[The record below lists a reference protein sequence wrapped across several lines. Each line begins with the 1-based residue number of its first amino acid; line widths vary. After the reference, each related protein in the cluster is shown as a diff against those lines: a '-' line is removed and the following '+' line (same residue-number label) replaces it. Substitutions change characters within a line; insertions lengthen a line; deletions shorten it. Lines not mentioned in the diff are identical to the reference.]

1 MNINPVLNFIEGWAP
16 PQIAWQKDNVGLQ
29 VGALSDHLENVMLC
43 LEVTHEVISE
53 AVKRKCNLII
63 SHHPLLFSPL
73 KKIDTDRDPI
83 SQLTQLLLKNNITL
97 LSFHTNLDF
106 TTNGVSFALAKKL
119 ELTNIRFLVNQKENQ
134 SKLVVFV
141 PADAVDKVAE
151 ALFKTGAGKIGEYEK
166 CSFRSNGKGTFKG
179 SESSNPAVGE
189 KNKFESV
196 EEIRLEVV
204 VDDWNLG
211 KAISAIKSNHPY
223 EEPAFDIYPVK
234 NENKKYGYGAIGEL
248 NKPMSE
254 KEFLTHVSKKLNT
267 AVRFSDGNGKKISN
281 VAVCGGSGSDLLKEA
296 VSRQAD
302 AFVTADIKYHAFH
315 DANKKILLIDA
326 GHYET
331 EINILP
337 ELKFRLEEFLLLNK
351 ETAKV
356 FLFGKTTNPIKFFI
370 N

>member
-1 MNINPVLNFIEGWAP
+1 MNINSVLKLIEGWAP

-29 VGALSDHLENVMLC
+29 VGALSDRLENVTLC

-73 KKIDTDRDPI
+73 KKIDIDRDQT
-83 SQLTQLLLKNNITL
+83 SQLTKLLIKNNITL

-106 TTNGVSFALAKKL
+106 TTNGVSFALAEKL
-119 ELTNIRFLVNQKENQ
+119 QLTNIRFLVNQKENQ

-141 PADAVDKVAE
+141 PENAVEKVSS
-151 ALFKTGAGKIGEYEK
+151 ALFEAGVGKIGEYEK
-166 CSFRSNGKGTFKG
+166 CSFRGSGQGTFQG
-179 SESSNPAVGE
+179 SDASNPTVGK
-189 KNKFESV
+189 KNILETV
-196 EEIRLEVV
+196 DEVRLEVL
-204 VDDWNLG
+204 VDDWNLN
-211 KAISAIKSNHPY
+211 KAVEAIKNNHPY
-223 EEPAFDIYPVK
+223 EEPAFDIYPLK
-234 NENKKYGYGAIGEL
+234 NENKKYGYGAIGKL

-254 KEFLTHVSKKLNT
+254 KEFLALVSKKLNT
-267 AVRFSDGNGKKISN
+267 AVRFSNGKGKKISN

-296 VSRQAD
+296 VAKQAD

-315 DANKKILLIDA
+315 DAHKKILLIDA

-331 EINILP
+331 EVHILP
-337 ELKFRLEEFLLLNK
+337 EIKLRLEEFLRLNK
-351 ETAKV
+351 QTAKV

>member
-1 MNINPVLNFIEGWAP
+1 MNINSVLKFIEGWAP

-29 VGALSDHLENVMLC
+29 VGNLHGKTDNVILC

-53 AVKRKCNLII
+53 AVKKKCSLII

-83 SQLTQLLLKNNITL
+83 SQLTELLLKNNLTL

-106 TTNGVSFALAKKL
+106 TVDGVSFALAQKL
-119 ELTNIRFLVNQKENQ
+119 SLTNIRFLVNQKENQ

-141 PADAVDKVAE
+141 PENAVDKVSA
-151 ALFKTGAGKIGEYEK
+151 ALFEAGAGKIGEYEK
-166 CSFRSNGKGTFKG
+166 CSFKGKGFGTFQG
-179 SESSNPAVGE
+179 SEFSNPAVGK
-189 KNKFESV
+189 KNTFETV
-196 EEIRLEVV
+196 EEIRMEVL

-211 KAISAIKSNHPY
+211 KAISAIKKAHPY
-223 EEPAFDIYPVK
+223 EESAFDIYPLK
-234 NENKKYGYGAIGEL
+234 NENLKYGFGAVGTL
-248 NKPMSE
+248 DKPLSE
-254 KEFLTHVSKKLNT
+254 KEFLAHVSKKLNT
-267 AVRFSDGNGKKISN
+267 AVRFSKGKGKKISK

-296 VSRQAD
+296 IANEAD

-331 EINILP
+331 EIHILP
-337 ELKFRLEEFLLLNK
+337 EIKSRLEKFLSLNK
-351 ETAKV
+351 ENSKV
-356 FLFGKTTNPIKFFI
+356 FLFGKTTNPINFF
-370 N
+370 NK

>member
-1 MNINPVLNFIEGWAP
+1 MNINSVLNFIEGWAP

-29 VGALSDHLENVMLC
+29 VGALSDRLENAILC

-73 KKIDTDRDPI
+73 KKIDTDRDQI

-106 TTNGVSFALAKKL
+106 TSDGVSFALAKKL

-141 PADAVDKVAE
+141 PENVVEKVSS
-151 ALFKTGAGKIGEYEK
+151 ALFEAGAGKIGEYEK

-179 SESSNPAVGE
+179 SEVSNPAVGE
-189 KNKFESV
+189 KNKFETV

-211 KAISAIKSNHPY
+211 KAITAIKTTHPY
-223 EEPAFDIYPVK
+223 EEPAFDIYPLK
-234 NENKKYGYGAIGEL
+234 NENKKYGFGAIGTL
-248 NKPMSE
+248 KTPMKE
-254 KEFLTHVSKKLNT
+254 KEFLAHVSDKLKT
-267 AVRFSDGNGKKISN
+267 AVRFVPGKGKTVST
-281 VAVCGGSGSDLLKEA
+281 VAVCGGSGSELLKEA
-296 VSRQAD
+296 IAKKAD
-302 AFVTADIKYHAFH
+302 AFVTANIKYHAFH
-315 DANKKILLIDA
+315 DANKNILLIDA

-331 EINILP
+331 EIHILP
-337 ELKFRLEEFLLLNK
+337 EIKIRLAKYLRSNNEK
-351 ETAKV
+351 SKV
-356 FLFGKTTNPIKFFI
+356 FLFGKTTSPINFFI

>member
-29 VGALSDHLENVMLC
+29 VGALTDPLENVILC

-73 KKIDTDRDPI
+73 KKIDIDRDQT

-106 TTNGVSFALAKKL
+106 TIDGVSFALAKKL
-119 ELTNIRFLVNQKENQ
+119 ELSNIRFLVNQKENQ

-141 PADAVDKVAE
+141 PENGVEKVSS
-151 ALFKTGAGKIGEYEK
+151 ALFEARAGKIGEYEK
-166 CSFRSNGKGTFKG
+166 CSFKGSGQGTFQG
-179 SESSNPAVGE
+179 SNASNPAVGN
-189 KNKFESV
+189 KNTFETV
-196 EEIRLEVV
+196 EEIRLEVL
-204 VDDWNLG
+204 VDDWNLN
-211 KAISAIKSNHPY
+211 KAISAIKNNHPY
-223 EEPAFDIYPVK
+223 EEPAFDIYPLK
-234 NENKKYGYGAIGEL
+234 NENKKFGYGAIGEL

-254 KEFLTHVSKKLNT
+254 KEFLAHVSKKLNT
-267 AVRFSDGNGKKISN
+267 AIRFSNGKGKKITN

-331 EINILP
+331 EVHVLP
-337 ELKFRLEEFLLLNK
+337 EIKLRLEQFLSMNK

-356 FLFGKTTNPIKFFI
+356 FLFGKTTNPIKFLI